1 MKQDATTLLAK
12 KAELCAY
19 AQALRS
25 QDHTRHNDMMTL
37 AKILSRQAQ
46 LDMQLANL
54 GVNITPDE
62 TQLSTDEFCPF

>member
-1 MKQDATTLLAK
+1 MKQEVVALITK
-12 KAELCAY
+12 KAELLAY

-37 AKILSRQAQ
+37 AKNLAKQAT

-54 GVNITPDE
+54 GVNIRPNNPDRVQVLE
-62 TQLSTDEFCPF
+62 TG